1 MARILVIEDTDD
13 VRVLLLQILEKAGYE
28 VLSASDGEEGL
39 RVFHREPV
47 DLVITDILLPKKDG
61 VEIIREIKQDFPD
74 VKIIAITGYRG
85 RYNRLPAAAYL
96 GAQRTLTKP
105 FKMEEMLE
113 AVEEVLGE
121 D

>member
-1 MARILVIEDTDD
+1 MARILVIDD
-13 VRVLLLQILEKAGYE
+13 EELVRMTVSQMLE
-28 VLSASDGEEGL
+28 SDGHRVTEATDGKEGL
-39 RVFHREPV
+39 AILRETPM

-74 VKIIAITGYRG
+74 VKIIAITGFRG
-85 RYNRLPAAAYL
+85 KYNRLPAAAYL

-121 D
+121 G